1 MKIVFPILVGCIVL
15 FVGIYVSGR
24 LAFYEDFPYFDS
36 VMHVL
41 GGAVIGWLVL
51 AYASVKGRPT
61 PSLGLVLF
69 IAIIIGLFWELA
81 EYTSGLT
88 MQGTVVY
95 KYFHGSGRLD
105 TLSDLAMAVLGA
117 TIAFILHPKKLDSF
131 KGLDT

>member
-1 MKIVFPILVGCIVL
+1 MKIVFPILAGCIVL
-15 FVGIYVSGR
+15 FVGIYVSGQM
-24 LAFYEDFPYFDS
+24 AFYEDFPYFDS

-41 GGAVIGWLVL
+41 GGAVIGWLVF
-51 AYASVKGRPT
+51 AHASVKGRPT
-61 PSLGLVLF
+61 PSLGLVLL
-69 IAIIIGLFWELA
+69 IAIVIGLLWELA

-95 KYFHGSGRLD
+95 KYFHGGGCLD
-105 TLSDLAMAVLGA
+105 SLSDLAMAVLGA